1 MPTRLRLSCRA
12 LLIIVLVTP
21 YCYSAEPQVSHQ
33 LNPALDTQQLHVTE
47 HNEERE
53 PSRFADGVGEN
64 YRENRDRNS
73 VTIRYDTTCYF
84 NVRSK
89 ADVSRLNLPHGTDN

>member
-21 YCYSAEPQVSHQ
+21 YCYSAEPQASHQ
-33 LNPALDTQQLHVTE
+33 LNPPALDTQLQLHVTE
-47 HNEERE
+47 HNEECE
-53 PSRFADGVGEN
+53 PSRFADGFGEN

-73 VTIRYDTTCYF
+73 VTIRYDTIRRAILTCAQ
-84 NVRSK
+84 K
-89 ADVSRLNLPHGTDN
+89 LT